1 MGDGEYNNLKLYMR
15 DDGTGEYF
23 EIGGEIK
30 EVNIEPETDTEFVNG
45 FSLIGDFEFVAD
57 IPYHILT
64 TIRYR
69 YFPETFNNWRRLHG
83 LPLIR
88 RRHAA
93 KRRKNR

>member
-1 MGDGEYNNLKLYMR
+1 MGDGEYNNLKFYMA
-15 DDGTGEYF
+15 DDGTGEYHEVGHIT
-23 EIGGEIK
+23 EID
-30 EVNIEPETDTEFVNG
+30 VSEPESDTEFVNG

-57 IPYHILT
+57 IPFHVLT

-88 RRHAA
+88 RKHA
-93 KRRKNR
+93 RRKNR